1 MLENIEDIA
10 LIPEPTDKRLEPTQK
25 VRYRQFRKRFREWLH
40 TIGKNPGRGEGYALT
55 TIKSRMYRADKF
67 FRWVWANETDGFTVQ
82 ITTAH
87 ADAFMEHLAKSD
99 QGRSYKADLQKAVKA
114 YFRFDGTEWEPQIAF
129 SDPSRPSVAKSV
141 LTPDEWRRVREAAAS
156 YGARIDYRN
165 VTPAERAAMN
175 EVLAERLGKPVSKVG
190 PDDWK
195 DAPSFKLRI
204 TCGCGWKTAS
214 ASRST
219 LMCRTCG

>member
-1 MLENIEDIA
+1 MLETIEDVT

-67 FRWVWANETDGFTVQ
+67 FRWVWANETDGFTLQ

-156 YGARIDYRN
+156 YGARIVSDDSSFTDTALL
-165 VTPAERAAMN
+165 TPRFYTLHTPRPSNRELNPSCYSSSSSFR
-175 EVLAERLGKPVSKVG
+175 VRRILFRKCGK
-190 PDDWK
+190 
-195 DAPSFKLRI
+195 
-204 TCGCGWKTAS
+204 
-214 ASRST
+214 
-219 LMCRTCG
+219 